1 MKCIWKYFKVW
12 FFLFFLF
19 LLFKIFAYMLPDD
32 GIRRHVS
39 ESYQIMIE
47 EGLYPKIG
55 YPTDDIRISQ
65 QIDGYTD
72 AIYLNVAY
80 EAGAHDVISAVA
92 ADYCGGAGEDPLAQL
107 GYRIDHIGEN
117 VTVYGRQWF
126 GAMTYIRPLLVLF
139 NLAEIRYMLQIV
151 FWLLLI
157 ISYRMLSVR
166 LNNKIAMSF
175 LLGMLSIA
183 PFAIGFSFNILNVFL
198 VVFIMI
204 IVICCKYRKGN
215 DIGIYLFLTGALTAY
230 LDLFL
235 TPFVSFGVI
244 SLIMLYYDYILNG
257 TNSIGHWIISVV
269 KCALS
274 WVIGYFSIW
283 IAKWIYGSVV
293 LNENMFLNAW
303 MEMKNASGGSVPWGP
318 STKLGYITES
328 LKLNFSKVFPYNY
341 YLIIKD
347 ESELIANSIVIILF
361 VILFVYW
368 LKNRV
373 KIGEV
378 KIIIAILAVTVSP
391 YVYYIIMHF
400 HTYVHYWVEY
410 RYQCIVIMGITLLY
424 MIITEKKKPSER
436 NVKG

>member
-1 MKCIWKYFKVW
+1 MKCAWKYFKVW
-12 FFLFFLF
+12 VILFILF
-19 LLFKIFAYMLPDD
+19 LTLKIFAYKLPDD
-32 GIRRHVS
+32 GIKKHVS
-39 ESYQIMIE
+39 ESYQIMLE
-47 EGLYPKIG
+47 EGLYPQIG
-55 YPTDDIRISQ
+55 YSTEDIRISQ

-80 EAGAHDVISAVA
+80 EAGAHNVFSAVA
-92 ADYCGGAGEDPLAQL
+92 ADYCGGEGEDPLAQL

-117 VTVYGRQWF
+117 VSTYGRQWF
-126 GAMTYIRPLLVLF
+126 GAMSYIRPLLILF
-139 NLAEIRYMLQIV
+139 NLAEIRYILQAV

-157 ISYRMLSVR
+157 ISYKMLSVK
-166 LNNKIAMSF
+166 LNNKIALSF

-204 IVICCKYRKGN
+204 IVICRKYKKGTG
-215 DIGIYLFLTGALTAY
+215 IGIYLFLTGALTAY

-244 SLIMLYYDYILNG
+244 SLIMLYYDYILNR
-257 TNSIGHWIISVV
+257 TNSLCHWIISVI

-274 WVIGYFSIW
+274 WVIGYFGIW
-283 IAKWIYGSVV
+283 IAKWIYGSIV

-318 STKLGYITES
+318 PTKLGYISES
-328 LKLNFSKVFPYNY
+328 LKLNISKIFPYNF

-347 ESELIANSIVIILF
+347 ESKLIANSIVIILF
-361 VILFVYW
+361 IILFVLW
-368 LKNRV
+368 LRNRA

-378 KIIIAILAVTVSP
+378 KVIIAILAVTISP

-410 RYQCIVIMGITLLY
+410 RYQCIVIMGTTLLY
-424 MIITEKKKPSER
+424 MVITEKANPSER
-436 NVKG
+436 NEKG